1 MENKKYKIGQEIEF
15 EEDFEIESFRGRKIQ
30 VKKGD
35 KAITNSRGF
44 ITYVTGNAKE
54 MRQVVEGMTVEDYDH
69 RNISKMILQRLIN
82 VYNLKEFMEYEEI
95 ESKEMIDEIE
105 DVLCE
110 IL

>member
-1 MENKKYKIGQEIEF
+1 E
-15 EEDFEIESFRGRKIQ
+15 

-35 KAITNSRGF
+35 KAIVNSRGF
-44 ITYVTGNAKE
+44 IEYISGKSKGI
-54 MRQVVEGMTVEDYDH
+54 RQVVKGITVEDYDH

-82 VYNLKEFMEYEEI
+82 VYNLEEFMEYEEI